1 MSNVSFEKLGYLPMQ
16 LHLVPRCLHYIEAV
30 ADHGSIQS
38 AARAI
43 GISASAIDRQVKLVE
58 DGLGVRLFDRHTR
71 GMKLSPAGEMFVLLA
86 RRWRADETQIQSEVK
101 RMQGVDFGHVR
112 LTTMD
117 SLVNGVIPQF
127 LDIVSRKYPRVRV
140 DVEVATP
147 DEAADQLDNG
157 QCDLV
162 LCFNLRRQRDI
173 HVIWTD
179 DLPLFCVLAPS
190 HPLADQQA
198 VSLADVRKHAIVVQ
212 SRTLSIRRMLDERH
226 SWVFEQGAPPVVTNS
241 LQLLKQLAAAGGH
254 VALTSEMD
262 AAPELLSGALL
273 ALPVTG
279 PNLTSQSISVAVN
292 ARRTLPRITNVVAK
306 CLGEVASETLH
317 AVRFQKTS

>member
-1 MSNVSFEKLGYLPMQ
+1 MLRSGGVKGLG
-16 LHLVPRCLHYIEAV
+16 
-30 ADHGSIQS
+30 ADHC
-38 AARAI
+38 AAALLVAPSRPRA
-43 GISASAIDRQVKLVE
+43 V
-58 DGLGVRLFDRHTR
+58 TR
-71 GMKLSPAGEMFVLLA
+71 ARTVHSA
-86 RRWRADETQIQSEVK
+86 RRRGANGWCGRAGWRPH
-101 RMQGVDFGHVR
+101 HVQNPA
-112 LTTMD
+112 
-117 SLVNGVIPQF
+117 SG
-127 LDIVSRKYPRVRV
+127 
-140 DVEVATP
+140 
-147 DEAADQLDNG
+147 NG

-254 VALTSEMD
+254 VSLTSEMD

-317 AVRFQKTS
+317 AVRFPKTS